1 MSTSDSLDARP
12 DVVRVAPNSQLSRGG
27 LIAAFAV
34 MIAVGLGVYAMFP
47 ESIGGP
53 PLPVRVSVGEAPV
66 ETTNGSMAVLT
77 EVVMVTSELDQPI
90 GNLGIELNDHYLY
103 HQASPLQPGETL
115 VLPQEVFTDKRSSR
129 RFDPSRQ
136 EVAEVIVRG
145 QLPSKARG
153 VSKFEFDH

>member
-1 MSTSDSLDARP
+1 MPSSDSLDAP
-12 DVVRVAPNSQLSRGG
+12 PEVVRVAPQSQLSRGG
-27 LIAAFAV
+27 LIAALV
-34 MIAVGLGVYAMFP
+34 LMIAIGLSVYAMFP

-53 PLPVRVSVGEAPV
+53 PLPVGVSVGEAPV

-77 EVVMVTSELDQPI
+77 KVLTVTSELDQPI
-90 GNLGIELNDHYLY
+90 GNLGIEVNDNYLY

-136 EVAEVIVRG
+136 QISEVIVRG

-153 VSKFEFDH
+153 VSKFEFEH